1 MKVCGGLTF
10 CLLLLAPLVWAADLT
25 PLISALRA
33 QKFDEALKLAGD
45 LQTQMPSDPR
55 VLTLE
60 GMANEGLKHKAEA
73 LNDYRSAV
81 RVQPDYL
88 PALKAE
94 AQLEYAEGDP
104 QGEATLKQIVKLD
117 PSDQVS
123 HAMLAAIAYRQKDCP
138 AAIDQYRQ
146 SGEVISSR
154 ADALTQLGE
163 CLLRTKQAE
172 QATTPLSQVVSL
184 EPNQW
189 RSHYN
194 LAAAELA
201 NRQPQQAVQTLQPFL
216 SEESIRP
223 DILSLAAQ
231 AYETLGDTPRA
242 ISLLREA
249 ILHNPQNEANYLT
262 FADLSFDHQSFQVG
276 IDMLDAGLKQL
287 PQSAK
292 LYLARGILWGQLGNF
307 SKAEEDFD
315 TADRLSA
322 GTIAGAAESLARLQ
336 NSNLDEALRIARAK
350 LKASPGDPM
359 LHYVK
364 AATLKQ
370 MGVAPGTPAFAEA
383 LGSAAAA
390 VRLKSDFAAARDLL
404 GGLCLQEGKLQL
416 AGNEFR
422 TVLKQNPADQTALYH
437 LIQLAKRTGR
447 DHDIPPLIKQLAA
460 AREAQRRQDEAQSR
474 YRLVEVKP

>member
-45 LQTQMPSDPR
+45 LRSQMPSDPR

-60 GMANEGLKHKAEA
+60 GMANEGLKHQAEA

-81 RVQPDYL
+81 RVQQNYL

-123 HAMLAAIAYRQKDCP
+123 HAMLAAIAYRKKDCP

-307 SKAEEDFD
+307 NKAEEDFD

-322 GTIAGAAESLARLQ
+322 GTIAGAGREPGAATEQQSGRGSTHCSREAEGESRRPHASLRESGHPQTNGRSAANTSFRRSARIRFRG
-336 NSNLDEALRIARAK
+336 SEVEAGFCRRKRLAWR
-350 LKASPGDPM
+350 LVSPGRQVTACRQRISHRPQAKPYGPDSSLSPD
-359 LHYVK
+359 
-364 AATLKQ
+364 
-370 MGVAPGTPAFAEA
+370 
-383 LGSAAAA
+383 SA
-390 VRLKSDFAAARDLL
+390 
-404 GGLCLQEGKLQL
+404 C
-416 AGNEFR
+416 
-422 TVLKQNPADQTALYH
+422 
-437 LIQLAKRTGR
+437 
-447 DHDIPPLIKQLAA
+447 
-460 AREAQRRQDEAQSR
+460 
-474 YRLVEVKP
+474 